1 MTTTKKA
8 TQLLGNNEA
17 NNEATKVNGNVITQK
32 STKIEKITY
41 LAPNVTGKQL
51 QNAKIESNKLN
62 KQELQS
68 LSFCIAQFKKHG
80 ANVINCFKA
89 LSMEEITPKNILPHL
104 SEAEKTRLDNNG
116 NKFTVW
122 LVENL
127 VTRYGKSK
135 K

>member
-1 MTTTKKA
+1 MKNNKTASKLQGNKTANNKPTKA
-8 TQLLGNNEA
+8 TA
-17 NNEATKVNGNVITQK
+17 NVITQK
-32 STKIEKITY
+32 STKIDKVTH

-51 QNAKIESNKLN
+51 LNAKLEANKLN

-80 ANVINCFKA
+80 ANVVNCFKA

-104 SEAEKTRLDNNG
+104 SEAEKMRLENNG